1 MKEENQVSNDFL
13 EDDSSNLG
21 HNFIG
26 EKKTKEF
33 NELKG
38 IINNIIANL
47 GKDDKALMDKKFE
60 LM

>member
-13 EDDSSNLG
+13 EDDSSKFE
-21 HNFIG
+21 HNFVG

-47 GKDDKALMDKKFE
+47 GKDEKGLMEKKFE